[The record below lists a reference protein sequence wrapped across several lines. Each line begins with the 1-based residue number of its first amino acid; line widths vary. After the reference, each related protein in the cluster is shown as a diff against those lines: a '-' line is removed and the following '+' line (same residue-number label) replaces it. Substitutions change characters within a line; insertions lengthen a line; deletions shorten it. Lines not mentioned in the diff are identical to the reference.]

1 MVGVAIIDASFI
13 SNQAVKWAIS
23 ELKAAKIHSFFL
35 PYLVLR
41 RHAVINGSTANLQPS
56 WVEEVGKLLEVPGGP
71 PTKPYYRPFVDQDV
85 RDESRYWMNRN
96 LSGSYA
102 PASLRKLAGE
112 VVSGS
117 GGVYHLAENHL
128 QKAFNNLLGGLPV
141 NAQAFAAFLFRDYA
155 FLPEG
160 RDDEQLLIDALRAT
174 FQFDRT
180 PEGDKDFRT
189 LFSTDATTLLES
201 HLLSAWAE
209 DPRHQVVNLMV
220 PTAPE
225 ELDYM
230 AWERVSPQGSMSLE
244 PLRKLSADDLGI
256 GYKVSAS
263 TAHASNDPSTSML
276 DDNDPLVVSVRRLLD
291 QFGGVLL
298 SGPPGTSKSYY
309 AGLLAGKLTQAQ
321 TDQTRFVQLHASYQ
335 YEDFMEGFSP
345 KEDGSGFRLK
355 DGHLV
360 DMCNEAMRHPEKT
373 YVLVVD
379 ELSRADVGRVFGEA
393 LTYVEKSKRG
403 IPFSLP
409 SGRKISVPHNL
420 HLIMTMNPMDKGVD
434 EVDAAFERRFA
445 KIAFAP
451 DADRLNAI
459 LESNGVEESLSNRL
473 LSWFRLINKRA
484 KDVPQAAVG
493 HTYFTS
499 VTDVST
505 LRDVWQYQ
513 LQFHLDRAFRY
524 DPATKDDLV
533 AGWQRIFHGVPG
545 GWDGEQTEAA
555 PATSDAID
563 EQTA

>member
-1 MVGVAIIDASFI
+1 MGGVADIDASFI
-13 SNQAVKWAIS
+13 SVPAVKWAIS

-41 RHAVINGSTANLQPS
+41 RHSVIYGSTANLQPS
-56 WVEEVGKLLEVPGGP
+56 WVDEVGRFLAVPGGP

-96 LSGSYA
+96 LSGSYGT
-102 PASLRKLAGE
+102 ASIRKLVGE

-117 GGVYHLAENHL
+117 GGVYYLSDNHL
-128 QKAFNNLLGGLPV
+128 RKAFNNLLGGSPV
-141 NAQAFAAFLFRDYA
+141 NAHAFAAFLFRDYG
-155 FLPEG
+155 FMPEG
-160 RDDEQLLIDALRAT
+160 RDDEQLLVDALRTT
-174 FQFDRT
+174 FMFDES
-180 PEGDKDFRT
+180 PQGEKDFRT
-189 LFSTDATTLLES
+189 LFSTDDISLLGAN
-201 HLLSAWAE
+201 LLSAWSE
-209 DPRHQVVNLMV
+209 DTTDQPLDLMV
-220 PTAPE
+220 PTSSEDMDFVP
-225 ELDYM
+225 
-230 AWERVSPQGSMSLE
+230 WNIVSPHGSMSQE

-263 TAHASNDPSTSML
+263 TAHASNDPSTTTL
-276 DDNDPLVVSVRRLLD
+276 DDDDPLLVSVLRLLD

-309 AGLLAGKLTQAQ
+309 AGLLAGKLTQAETEQ
-321 TDQTRFVQLHASYQ
+321 SRFVQLHASYQ

-345 KEDGSGFRLK
+345 KEDGSGFRLR

-360 DMCNEAMRHPEKT
+360 DMCNKAMRHPEKT
-373 YVLVVD
+373 YVLVID

-420 HLIMTMNPMDKGVD
+420 YLIMTMNPMDKGVD

-451 DADRLNAI
+451 DADRLNEI
-459 LESNGVEESLSNRL
+459 LKSNGVEDSLSNRL

-493 HTYFTS
+493 HAYFTS

-524 DPATKDDLV
+524 DPATRDELV
-533 AGWQRIFHGVPG
+533 GGWQRIFQGVPG
-545 GWDGEQTEAA
+545 GWDGDQDEAA
-555 PATSDAID
+555 AATSDANE
-563 EQTA
+563 EQPA